1 MKKLLAFAL
10 TWVLIYTSGF
20 IYISFKKFNYAGYK
34 HDKQKEKLIEKK
46 KGSTN
51 PLLKKKTDHQQTQ
64 Q

>member
-10 TWVLIYTSGF
+10 VWVLIYTSGF

-34 HDKQKEKLIEKK
+34 HDQNKEMVIQKK

-51 PLLKKKTDHQQTQ
+51 PLLKKKMDRQQTQ
-64 Q
+64 